1 MEVIYHVYK
10 ADRRIEGNPP
20 HHRLYRR
27 PDARILEAADR
38 LIKDDLMN
46 VILIGNV
53 DEVKAA
59 AEKGGFDIAKAEII
73 DSATYA
79 GMDEMVQKMVEL
91 RKGKMS
97 EEDCRKALAKGNYF
111 GTMLV
116 KMGKADALLGGA
128 TYSTADTVR
137 PALQLV
143 KTKKGA
149 HLVSSSFILFRKDK
163 DGNDEKYCMGDCAIN
178 IDYQDTVDKATGEV
192 TFTAAQK
199 LAEVAVESARTAE
212 FFGIDPKVALLS
224 FSTKGSGKGGTVQ
237 LSHDATIEAQKLA
250 PELAIDGEMQ
260 FDAAVSPV
268 VGQLKF
274 PGSKVAGYA
283 NTFIFPCIEAGNI
296 GYKIAQ
302 RLGGFEAY
310 GPILQGLNAPINDLS
325 RGCNADEVYKM
336 AIITAGMA

>member
-1 MEVIYHVYK
+1 MFENLIEILKANPRKIVYT
-10 ADRRIEGNPP
+10 EGS
-20 HHRLYRR
+20 
-27 PDARILEAADR
+27 DARILSAASR
-38 LIKDDLMN
+38 LKAEGFLTP
-46 VILIGNV
+46 VLVGNV
-53 DEVKAA
+53 EEVKAA
-59 AEKGGFDIAKAEII
+59 AEKGGFDIEGLEII
-73 DSATYA
+73 DPLTYE
-79 GMDEMVQKMVEL
+79 GMDEMVEKMVEL

-97 EEDCRKALAKGNYF
+97 PEDCRANLQKSNYF

-149 HLVSSSFILFRKDK
+149 NLVSSCFILVKEGADML
-163 DGNDEKYCMGDCAIN
+163 CMGDCAIN
-178 IDYQDTVDKATGEV
+178 IDYQDTVDKEGNV
-192 TFTAAQK
+192 VLPAAAK
-199 LAEVAVESARTAE
+199 LAEVAVETAKTAKV
-212 FFGIDPKVALLS
+212 FGIDPKVAMLS
-224 FSTKGSGKGGTVQ
+224 YSTKGSGKGANVD
-237 LSHDATIEAQKLA
+237 LVRNATAIAKEKA

-274 PGSKVAGYA
+274 PGSPVAGYA
-283 NTFIFPCIEAGNI
+283 NTFIFPEIQSGNI

-302 RLGGFEAY
+302 RLGGYAAF

-325 RGCNADEVYKM
+325 RGCDAEEVYQIS
-336 AIITAGMA
+336 IITAALA